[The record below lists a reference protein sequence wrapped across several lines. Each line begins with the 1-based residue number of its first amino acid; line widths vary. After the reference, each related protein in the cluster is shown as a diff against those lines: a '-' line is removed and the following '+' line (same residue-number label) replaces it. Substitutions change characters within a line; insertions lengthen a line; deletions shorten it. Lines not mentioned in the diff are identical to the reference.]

1 MYDAHGL
8 PRSKLYFEVLQ
19 ILRIFSE
26 SIEQNVKHLEEL
38 PGRVS
43 FETGGFFDH
52 WIQIER
58 EPRFQDVLPKVQEV
72 LSFNWTKVTAV
83 LKTSTER
90 LRTRL
95 DRKTE
100 EVKGL
105 RDGVSSRMVLVL
117 FEGNY

>member
-26 SIEQNVKHLEEL
+26 SIEQNVKNLEEL

-43 FETGGFFDH
+43 FETGGFFYH
-52 WIQIER
+52 CIEI
-58 EPRFQDVLPKVQEV
+58 EHDPRFHDVLPQVQEV
-72 LSFNWTKVTAV
+72 LSFNWTKVTSL
-83 LKTSTER
+83 LKISTER
-90 LRTRL
+90 LCTRL

-105 RDGVSSRMVLVL
+105 LDGVSS
-117 FEGNY
+117 